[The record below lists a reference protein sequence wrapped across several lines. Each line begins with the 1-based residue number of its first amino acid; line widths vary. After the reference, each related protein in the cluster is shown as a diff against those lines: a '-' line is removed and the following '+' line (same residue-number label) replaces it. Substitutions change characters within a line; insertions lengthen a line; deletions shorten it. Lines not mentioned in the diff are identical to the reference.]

1 MRQVKVMVAALDPLG
16 LPVATGVVAGNQAD
30 DPLYVPAIKR
40 VLGLITEAVL
50 LFVGDCKMSALATS
64 ACLQSSPPSRAA
76 VVPFQRQFGPQRS
89 GRPGNRERPVDS
101 SAVPRRGQLLWLRPS
116 CAVDSSHPAV
126 KFIRPDGAGRA
137 CTVP

>member
-1 MRQVKVMVAALDPLG
+1 MVAALDPLG

-40 VLGLITEAVL
+40 MLGLITEAVL

-64 ACLQSSPPSRAA
+64 ACLQSSPPSRAT

-89 GRPGNRERPVDS
+89 GRPGNRERPVDGGAAAQTWAAAAASTVVCGGLFPS
-101 SAVPRRGQLLWLRPS
+101 SR
-116 CAVDSSHPAV
+116 
-126 KFIRPDGAGRA
+126 
-137 CTVP
+137 